1 MKKHKPQG
9 AALYLMASYLFVV
22 LPFVILVIVKFA
34 QNQTSDLLLLSDWS
48 IASSIICGQL
58 IVKLAT
64 ALAATSKSKKMP
76 GITFNITLLV
86 CLGLAI
92 NIVVYV
98 LMLIMP
104 SQSIGIIQ
112 LTLFC
117 IASVFHFIYG
127 AAAYH
132 INKEQAVA

>member
-1 MKKHKPQG
+1 MNKHKPQG
-9 AALYLMASYLFVV
+9 ATLLLMASYLFIL

-34 QNQTSDLLLLSDWS
+34 QDQSSELLLLSDWS
-48 IASSIICGQL
+48 IASSIIYGQL
-58 IVKLAT
+58 IVKLTT
-64 ALAATSKSKKMP
+64 ALAATSKPKKMP

-104 SQSIGIIQ
+104 SKGIGFIQ
-112 LTLFC
+112 LILFTV
-117 IASVFHFIYG
+117 ASVIHFIYG
-127 AAAYH
+127 SVVFH
-132 INKEQAVA
+132 INKDK

>member
-1 MKKHKPQG
+1 VKKHKPQG
-9 AALYLMASYLFVV
+9 AAMSLMASYLFVL

-34 QNQTSDLLLLSDWS
+34 QDQSNELLLLSDWS
-48 IASSIICGQL
+48 IASSIIYGQL
-58 IVKLAT
+58 IVKLTT

-98 LMLIMP
+98 LMLVMP
-104 SQSIGIIQ
+104 NQNIGIIQ
-112 LTLFC
+112 LILFS
-117 IASVFHFIYG
+117 IASGFHFIYG
-127 AAAYH
+127 AAVYH
-132 INKEQAVA
+132 INKEQLVA